1 MTKFWRPFITLTI
14 VDDKTYEETSGV
26 LYLDTNSRMTL
37 VRNNDKNYTLIVVGD
52 SQGYYVKETPEY
64 INDFVLKQVEE
75 QKKEQAEEEER
86 LRKEW
91 EERAKEFEGM
101 SKNV

>member
-1 MTKFWRPFITLTI
+1 MTKFWRPFITLHL
-14 VDDKTYEETSGV
+14 VDSETFEDTSGV

-64 INDFVLKQVEE
+64 INDFVLAHIEE

-91 EERAKEFEGM
+91 EERAKEFEGVV
-101 SKNV
+101 NG

>member
-1 MTKFWRPFITLTI
+1 MTKFWRPFITLHL
-14 VDDKTYEETSGV
+14 VDNETFEDTSGV

-64 INDFVLKQVEE
+64 INDFVLAQVEE
-75 QKKEQAEEEER
+75 QKKAQAEEEER

-91 EERAKEFEGM
+91 EERAKEFEGVV
-101 SKNV
+101 NG